1 LAKRGPVPEIRAQ
14 PRPEGTSSTVTNDA
28 TDPHAEPTQDLT
40 DADPAVA
47 RLRELLP
54 LEEAAAKRVFSTL
67 LRVIVTDN
75 HRSPA

>member
-1 LAKRGPVPEIRAQ
+1 
-14 PRPEGTSSTVTNDA
+14 VTNDA